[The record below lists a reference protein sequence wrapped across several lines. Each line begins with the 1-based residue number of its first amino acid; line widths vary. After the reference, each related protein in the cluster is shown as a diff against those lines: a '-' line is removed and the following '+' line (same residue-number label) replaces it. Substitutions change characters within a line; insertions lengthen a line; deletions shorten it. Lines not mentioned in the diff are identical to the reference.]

1 MNSLSMSLSQKSLVP
16 RWTNRDRVINFD
28 TYPNQSV
35 HIMHGT
41 KGMSLMWYQHYSLF
55 NNLVA
60 LHEKH
65 PIILPTLFPPN
76 SFSFSLLIR
85 TVCLFNSFL
94 FRLKTNNHLSL
105 LFLSGKVRISPLSLS
120 LWAVRFFDHQE
131 STLNPTSKVCSPS
144 PAHIHNFF
152 RSCMRCLITFT
163 ESNS

>member
-1 MNSLSMSLSQKSLVP
+1 MNTLRLKNLLT

-41 KGMSLMWYQHYSLF
+41 KGMSLMWYQHYSLI
-55 NNLVA
+55 NNMVA

-65 PIILPTLFPPN
+65 PIILPTLFPPS
-76 SFSFSLLIR
+76 SFSFSLLTYDFVYSIP
-85 TVCLFNSFL
+85 SF
-94 FRLKTNNHLSL
+94 FVSKPTTT
-105 LFLSGKVRISPLSLS
+105 SPFFFSRERFVYHLSLS

-163 ESNS
+163 